1 MDSEPRVG
9 GSAAPRT
16 EPAPPAENVLPP
28 ERVRPPEPDLRP
40 DLRPDST
47 PTPKQRT
54 KAPANP
60 GRRWVIGILLLCLV
74 IFGYS
79 LIADRLTPYT
89 SQGLVQAFVVGIA
102 PEVAGRVTEVNVVDN
117 QEVAAGGVLFRID
130 PEPYEIAV
138 EKAEADVAAT
148 GQDIGVNTAGVSAA
162 QANVAEAQA
171 HLTNVQ
177 EQAGRT
183 FDLVRKGVF
192 AAARGDQATAV
203 LETAKAQMRKAEA
216 ELVQARESLG
226 PKGADNPQ
234 LRAATATLAKAQRDL
249 INTRVLAPTDGLI
262 TNLQLT
268 LGQYAPAGQPVMT
281 FIDRRSHWVVAS
293 FRENSLEH
301 VTAGA
306 PVEIVFDA
314 LPGRI
319 VTGRVESIGW
329 GVDNFNEGQFG
340 GLPTIKNQTG
350 WIRDPQRFAV
360 RIELD
365 AEEYLAG
372 LRHGSQAN
380 VVIYT
385 GENGIANWLGRIFIR
400 LVSYLT
406 YVT

>member
-1 MDSEPRVG
+1 MSSETNP
-9 GSAAPRT
+9 AAPAEPPHAPIDPPEPAFRL
-16 EPAPPAENVLPP
+16 ERASPAPPPP
-28 ERVRPPEPDLRP
+28 VPE
-40 DLRPDST
+40 S
-47 PTPKQRT
+47 
-54 KAPANP
+54 KAANP

-74 IFGYS
+74 IFAYS

-102 PEVAGRVTEVNVVDN
+102 PETAGRVIEVNVGDN
-117 QEVAAGGVLFRID
+117 QPVSAGDVLFRID
-130 PEPYEIAV
+130 PEPYQIEV
-138 EKAEADVAAT
+138 ERAEAEVASV
-148 GQDIGVNTAGVSAA
+148 GQSIGADTAGVSAA
-162 QANVAEAQA
+162 QAMVAEARA
-171 HLTNVQ
+171 HLVNVT
-177 EQAGRT
+177 EQSART
-183 FDLVRKGVF
+183 FELVKKGVF
-192 AAARGDQATAV
+192 AAARGDQATAQ
-203 LETAKAQMRKAEA
+203 LETARAQLSRAEA
-216 ELVQARESLG
+216 ELQQAQEALG

-234 LRAATATLAKAQRDL
+234 LRAATAALARAQRDL
-249 INTRVLAPTDGLI
+249 IHTRVLAPTDGLI

-268 LGQYAPAGQPVMT
+268 LGQFAPAGQPVMT
-281 FIDRRSHWVVAS
+281 FIDRRSHWVIAS

-301 VTAGA
+301 VTAGV

-314 LPGRI
+314 LPGKI
-319 VTGRVESIGW
+319 VTGKVESIGW

-350 WIRDPQRFAV
+350 WIRDPQRFPV

-385 GENGIANWLGRIFIR
+385 GENGIANWLGRVFIR